1 MAVGFRLWPASTDAA
16 VGRRL
21 LLLRVFGYQR
31 RIERLFDAIAQRWR
45 LSGGVKLIAPADLA
59 TRIVDPADVV
69 AFMGGRMR
77 DRFVA
82 GPSDLG
88 RHLARID
95 DTPDPDGRYRIDK
108 FFCHDDTWQPL
119 LQSLL
124 DRSDVVL
131 FDLRGFSPAN
141 SGCRFELGQL
151 AGKGLL
157 PRTVMVVDGS
167 TDIAHLRTVLAEA
180 AGGLDWE
187 RATAGPSGAMLI
199 EQVRPRSALDLERV
213 RRRLT
218 EAASAPRA

>member
-1 MAVGFRLWPASTDAA
+1 MAVVFGLWPASTDAA

-95 DTPDPDGRYRIDK
+95 DAPDPDGRYRIDK
-108 FFCHDDTWQPL
+108 FFCHDDTRQPL
-119 LQSLL
+119 LRSLL

-131 FDLRGFSPAN
+131 FDLRGFTPAN
-141 SGCRFELGQL
+141 SGCRLELGQL